1 MFADVPASPVATC
14 WKCRGAGTKLA
25 KAPPSAA
32 RVPGAPPPALLTLP
46 CPLCSGSG
54 ALPRGGDRAA
64 RRREAVASRPPLTAW
79 ASAGPDAW
87 PQARGLPAQLEPGE
101 EVCALTGRWGIYQ
114 HVALH
119 RYSTDDV
126 VTAWAAWRASE
137 HLLRPALARGGVD
150 GGGVRRALDIGCGI
164 GSVLLMTAWLHPTA
178 ACVGLEAQPARAAR
192 AARSVRLNLGDDGG
206 GGRVAVAVGDLRDP
220 AVALPPLPQLA
231 PAADAPAGARPSFDL
246 VTGTP
251 PYFDL
256 AAGGP
261 PGSEESA
268 RCLFEYRGGI
278 EAYCEA
284 GARHTAPRHGLFVV
298 VETALALTRSYAAA
312 AAAGLHVLAR
322 LDVVPVA
329 GKPPLINVF
338 VMCHAGRD
346 SVYTAASMAPCSGA
360 AETAGE
366 RGGVAVSAALFAPR
380 GRSPY
385 GEDADAVWGPLPD
398 EAEAL
403 LAQVPPRVSVAAR
416 RADVV
421 ESAPAAAAGAA
432 AEHDG
437 APVARAARS
446 ARKQAC
452 RPYPGAMHG
461 ELVHTIVVRGAD
473 GRRTREYQALLRD
486 LGKKG
491 GT

>member
-1 MFADVPASPVATC
+1 V
-14 WKCRGAGTKLA
+14 
-25 KAPPSAA
+25 
-32 RVPGAPPPALLTLP
+32 
-46 CPLCSGSG
+46 
-54 ALPRGGDRAA
+54 
-64 RRREAVASRPPLTAW
+64 
-79 ASAGPDAW
+79 W
-87 PQARGLPAQLEPGE
+87 PTARGLPAQLEPGE
-101 EVCALTGRWGIYQ
+101 EVCALAGRWGIYQ

-126 VTAWAAWRASE
+126 VTAWAAWRAGE
-137 HLLRPALARGGVD
+137 HLLRPALARRGVD
-150 GGGVRRALDIGCGI
+150 SGVRCALDIGCGI
-164 GSVLLMTAWLHPTA
+164 GSVMLMTAWLHPTA

-206 GGRVAVAVGDLRDP
+206 GGRVAVAVGDLRDA
-220 AVALPPLPQLA
+220 AVSLPPLPQL
-231 PAADAPAGARPSFDL
+231 PSVADAPAGARPAFDL

-256 AAGGP
+256 SAGGP

-284 GARHTAPRHGLFVV
+284 GARHAAPGHGLFVV

-312 AAAGLHVLAR
+312 AAAGLRVLAR

-346 SVYTAASMAPCSGA
+346 SAYAFPVAPCSDA
-360 AETAGE
+360 VEAGGE
-366 RGGVAVSAALFAPR
+366 LGGVAVGAALFAPG

-398 EAEAL
+398 EAEAPP
-403 LAQVPPRVSVAAR
+403 AQVPPSASVAGHGTG
-416 RADVV
+416 VV
-421 ESAPAAAAGAA
+421 EGAPAAAAGAA
-432 AEHDG
+432 AAHDG
-437 APVARAARS
+437 APHPRAARRV
-446 ARKQAC
+446 RKQAC

-491 GT
+491 GA